1 MNILD
6 NIKLTYNYIGFNTR
20 KSMPA
25 MNDYKV
31 TLKYNNKQLTI
42 NYSMGK
48 ALSEK
53 DLTVKSVIYSLL
65 LDSDSASYDF
75 NEFCANY
82 GYYEKPITALNVYKQ
97 CKKIAVKFNNMFSKN
112 EIQELQNLLQDY

>member
-1 MNILD
+1 MTILD
-6 NIKLTYNYIGFNTR
+6 NIKLTYNYTGYNTR
-20 KSMPA
+20 KNMPK

-48 ALSEK
+48 ALTEK

-65 LDSDSASYDF
+65 LDSDSANYDF
-75 NEFCANY
+75 SEFCDNY
-82 GYYEKPITALNVYKQ
+82 GYDNDSISANNIYKQ
-97 CKKIAVKFNNMFSKN
+97 CVKIARKFNNMFTKN
-112 EIQELQNLLQDY
+112 EIQELQDLLQDY